1 MFGISSPYSPYFTI
15 IFHAFGRASV
25 VPSRSWKSP
34 HDQTHHYYSLVQA
47 TWILWLE
54 ATFLWMKSVKSH
66 LYVVVCF
73 SDAWTNFWW
82 NRCSAADPAPSSS
95 EYQPGPTV
103 AVRPPLSYQ
112 SRRWCGPDVSAHR
125 RCPWPLGVNT
135 GGTWKYLAM
144 FLHGDYIYIYIYIY
158 MEIAWTIHGW
168 RWLSMVYIW
177 LLMGAAALAIWLSMT
192 RWHVGFLRLPGV
204 LFSRWYNDG
213 PCYSYSG
220 CSILTSKIRD
230 IWWYM
235 IDMFH

>member
-1 MFGISSPYSPYFTI
+1 
-15 IFHAFGRASV
+15 
-25 VPSRSWKSP
+25 
-34 HDQTHHYYSLVQA
+34 
-47 TWILWLE
+47 
-54 ATFLWMKSVKSH
+54 MKSVKSH

-144 FLHGDYIYIYIYIY
+144 FLHGDYIYIYGDCMENTWLKMVEYGLY
-158 MEIAWTIHGW
+158 MAPDGCCCSSHLTIDD
-168 RWLSMVYIW
+168 
-177 LLMGAAALAIWLSMT
+177 SMT
-192 RWHVGFLRLPGV
+192 CWISSASWCPLQPLVQWWALLLIQWVP
-204 LFSRWYNDG
+204 WKTQ
-213 PCYSYSG
+213 SY
-220 CSILTSKIRD
+220 LSK
-230 IWWYM
+230 
-235 IDMFH
+235 FQV